1 MISTLSQFR
10 SLLLRPKEG
19 VASCTNK
26 NLGQSLIP
34 RQIMVSCEEGMS
46 VGLESGTAG

>member
-1 MISTLSQFR
+1 MISTLSQFGVFC
-10 SLLLRPKEG
+10 SDQKKVLLPVQTKTL
-19 VASCTNK
+19 V
-26 NLGQSLIP
+26 SLIP